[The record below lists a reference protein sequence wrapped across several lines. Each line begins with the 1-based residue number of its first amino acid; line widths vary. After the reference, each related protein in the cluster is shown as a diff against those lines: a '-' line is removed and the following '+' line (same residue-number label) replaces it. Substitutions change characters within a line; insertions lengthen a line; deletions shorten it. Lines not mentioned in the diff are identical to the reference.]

1 MGGIKA
7 VLFDMGGVIV
17 QLDSL
22 ENVLGPSTLN
32 PDEIWNGWWNAPV
45 SGARRG

>member
-1 MGGIKA
+1 MMGDIKA

-32 PDEIWNGWWNAPV
+32 PDEIWNVVECP
-45 SGARRG
+45 R

>member
-1 MGGIKA
+1 MGDIKA

-22 ENVLGPSTLN
+22 ENVGMPLF
-32 PDEIWNGWWNAPV
+32 
-45 SGARRG
+45 